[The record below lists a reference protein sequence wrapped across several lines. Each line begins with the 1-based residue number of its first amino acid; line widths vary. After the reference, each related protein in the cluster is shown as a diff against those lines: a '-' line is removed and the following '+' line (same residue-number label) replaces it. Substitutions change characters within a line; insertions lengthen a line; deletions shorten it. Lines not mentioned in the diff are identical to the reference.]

1 MFRILILLWFAA
13 LPVNDVHSEETTILV
28 IGDSLSAAYGLAT
41 EESWVSLLQDR
52 LRSQGYD
59 YHVVNASITGDTTQG
74 GRYRIKRALE
84 QFGPAMVIIELGGN
98 DGLRGLPLDVTQ
110 SNLANMIEAS
120 QLSGAVV
127 ILSGIRIP
135 PNYGPAYSEK
145 FYAIYQEL
153 SDRYALSLIPF
164 ILENVALDPELML
177 PDGIHPNAA
186 GQRILLDN
194 VWPVLTRELD
204 ISH

>member
-1 MFRILILLWFAA
+1 MILLWFAV
-13 LPVNDVHSEETTILV
+13 LSVNDVHSEETTILV
-28 IGDSLSAAYGLAT
+28 IGDSLSAAYGLAA
-41 EESWVSLLQDR
+41 EESCVSLLQDR

-59 YHVVNASITGDTTQG
+59 YHVVNASITGDTTQS

-110 SNLANMIEAS
+110 SNLASMIEAS

-153 SDRYALSLIPF
+153 SDRYALALIPF
-164 ILENVALDPELML
+164 ILENIALDPELML

-194 VWPVLTRELD
+194 VWRVLTRELEA
-204 ISH
+204 SH